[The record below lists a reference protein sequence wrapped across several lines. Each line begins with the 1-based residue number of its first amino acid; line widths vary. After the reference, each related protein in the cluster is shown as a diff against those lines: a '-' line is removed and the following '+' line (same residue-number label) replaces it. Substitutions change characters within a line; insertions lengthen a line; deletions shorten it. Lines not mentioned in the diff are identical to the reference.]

1 MVHWPIDVNSVGHFV
16 PVKEGEMRDYSK
28 TNY

>member
-1 MVHWPIDVNSVGHFV
+1 MVHWPIDSNSMGHFV
-16 PVKEGEMRDYSK
+16 QLKEDENRDYSK